1 MSFTLAIVGRPN
13 VGKSTLFNRIV
24 GKRLAIVDDTPGV
37 TRDRREGDGRIGALR
52 FSVFD
57 TAGLEVAGKETLEG
71 RMQSQTEMAINQ
83 SDVVVFMID
92 ARAGV
97 TPLDARFAELLRK
110 SDTPIILVANKCES
124 RQGKAGLP
132 EAFSLGLG
140 EAIALSAE
148 HGEGMVDLGE
158 AIQQT
163 GVIDI
168 QDMLLD
174 AEIDELE
181 NDDKGGKNRP
191 LRIAIIG
198 RPNAG
203 KSTFINT
210 LIGEDRLLTGPE
222 AGVTR
227 DSIGV
232 EWEYEGKPLKL
243 FDTAGMRRRGRI
255 SEKLEKLSVA
265 DGLRA
270 VKFAEVVVLMV
281 DADQPL
287 EKQDIHI
294 ADLIEREGRALVIAI
309 NKWDL
314 VKDKRKRLKELRDE
328 ATRILPQFGGIPL
341 VAITALKG
349 HGFKQLMT
357 AIFEVYE
364 LWNSRV
370 NTGSLNNWLREAVD
384 RHPPP
389 AIQGRR
395 IKLKF
400 ITQAKIRPP
409 TFAAFCSMPDDLPK
423 SYVRYLVKSMRE
435 VFNMPGIPIR
445 LHLRKVKNPY
455 ANKKKR

>member
-1 MSFTLAIVGRPN
+1 MSFTVAIVGRPN

-24 GKRLAIVDDTPGV
+24 GKRLALVDDTPGV

-57 TAGLEVAGKETLEG
+57 TAGLEVASKKTLEG
-71 RMQSQTEMAINQ
+71 RMQSQTEMAIEQ
-83 SDVVVFMID
+83 SDVVVFVID
-92 ARAGV
+92 AVAGV
-97 TPLDARFAELLRK
+97 TPLDSRFAELLRK

-124 RQGKAGLP
+124 RKGKSGLN

-158 AIQQT
+158 AIRNT
-163 GVIDI
+163 GVIDD
-168 QDMLLD
+168 QDIAVD
-174 AEIDELE
+174 AEIDALDHDEE
-181 NDDKGGKNRP
+181 GGKNRP
-191 LRIAIIG
+191 LRIAVIG

-203 KSTFINT
+203 KSTFINS

-232 EWEYEGKPLKL
+232 EWTYNNKPLKL
-243 FDTAGMRRRGRI
+243 FDTAGMRRRGRV
-255 SEKLEKLSVA
+255 SGKLEKLSVA

-270 VKFAEVVVLMV
+270 VKFAEVVVLMI

-294 ADLIEREGRALVIAI
+294 ADLVEREGRALVIAV
-309 NKWDL
+309 NKWDT
-314 VKDKRKRLKELRDE
+314 VKDKARRLKELRAE
-328 ATRILPQFGGIPL
+328 AQRILPQFGGIPL
-341 VAITALKG
+341 VAISALKG

-357 AIFEVYE
+357 AVFEVYA
-364 LWNSRV
+364 LWNQRV
-370 NTGSLNNWLREAVD
+370 NTAKLNDWFREAIE

-409 TFAAFCSMPDDLPK
+409 TFAAFCSLPDDLPK
-423 SYVRYLVKSMRE
+423 SYVRYLIKSMRE

-445 LHLRKVKNPY
+445 LHLRKGKNPY
-455 ANKKKR
+455 AGKKR

>member
-1 MSFTLAIVGRPN
+1 MSFTVAIVGRPN

-37 TRDRREGDGRIGALR
+37 TRDRRQGDGRIGALR

-57 TAGLEVAGKETLEG
+57 TAGLEIADKESLEG
-71 RMQSQTEMAINQ
+71 RMQLQTEVAIND
-83 SDVVVFMID
+83 SDVVIFMID
-92 ARAGV
+92 AIAGI
-97 TPLDARFAELLRK
+97 TPFDSRFAELLRK
-110 SDTPIILVANKCES
+110 SATPIILVANKCES
-124 RQGKAGLP
+124 RKGKSGIFD
-132 EAFSLGLG
+132 AFSLGLG

-158 AIQQT
+158 AIRNI
-163 GVIDI
+163 GVIDDE
-168 QDMLLD
+168 DMAVD
-174 AEIDELE
+174 AEIDALE
-181 NDDKGGKNRP
+181 NDEGGGKHRP

-232 EWEYEGKPLKL
+232 EWVYEGKPLKL
-243 FDTAGMRRRGRI
+243 FDTAGMRRRARVSG
-255 SEKLEKLSVA
+255 KLEKLSVA

-270 VKFAEVVVLMV
+270 VRFAEVVVLMI

-287 EKQDIHI
+287 EKQDINI
-294 ADLIEREGRALVIAI
+294 ADLVEREGRALVIAI

-314 VKDKRKRLKELRDE
+314 VKDKRQRLKELRKQ
-328 ATRILPQFGGIPL
+328 AQFVLPQFGGITL
-341 VAITALKG
+341 VAISAVNGT
-349 HGFKQLMT
+349 GFKQLMT
-357 AIFEVYE
+357 AIFDIYG
-364 LWNSRV
+364 LWNHRV
-370 NTGSLNNWLREAVD
+370 NTAKLNSWFREAID

-409 TFAAFCSMPDDLPK
+409 TFAAFCSLPDELPK
-423 SYVRYLVKSMRE
+423 SYVRYLTKSMRE
-435 VFNMPGIPIR
+435 VFKMPGIPIR
-445 LHLRKVKNPY
+445 FFMRKGKNPY
-455 ANKKKR
+455 AKKKRR

>member
-52 FSVFD
+52 FCVFD
-57 TAGLEVAGKETLEG
+57 TAGLEVAAKTSLEG
-71 RMQSQTEMAINQ
+71 RMQMQTEMAIEA
-83 SDVVVFMID
+83 SDVIVFMVD
-92 ARAGV
+92 AIAGI

-110 SDTPIILVANKCES
+110 SDTPIVLVANKCES
-124 RQGKAGLP
+124 RKGKSGLN
-132 EAFSLGLG
+132 EAYSLGLG
-140 EAIALSAE
+140 SAIALSAE

-158 AIQQT
+158 AIRKT
-163 GVIDI
+163 GVINVE
-168 QDMLLD
+168 DMAVD
-174 AEIDELE
+174 AEIADLE
-181 NDDKGGKNRP
+181 NDAEGGRNRP
-191 LRIAIIG
+191 LRIAVIG

-232 EWEYEGKPLKL
+232 EWTYQGKALKL
-243 FDTAGMRRRGRI
+243 FDTAGMRRRARVSG
-255 SEKLEKLSVA
+255 KLEKLSVA

-270 VKFAEVVVLMV
+270 VRFAEVVVLMI

-294 ADLIEREGRALVIAI
+294 ADLVEREGRALVIAI

-314 VKDKRKRLKELRDE
+314 VKDKARRLRELREE
-328 ATRILPQFGGIPL
+328 ALRILPQFGGIPL

-357 AIFEVYE
+357 AVFEVYG
-364 LWNSRV
+364 LWNARV
-370 NTGSLNNWLREAVD
+370 NTGNLNNWFREAID

-395 IKLKF
+395 IRLKF
-400 ITQAKIRPP
+400 ITQVKIRPP

-423 SYVRYLVKSMRE
+423 SYVRYLVKSLRE

-445 LHLRKVKNPY
+445 LHLRKGKNPY
-455 ANKKKR
+455 ANSKKR

>member
-24 GKRLAIVDDTPGV
+24 GKRLALVDDTPGV
-37 TRDRREGDGRIGALR
+37 TRDRREGDGRIGNLR

-57 TAGLEVAGKETLEG
+57 TAGLEVASKETLEG
-71 RMQSQTEMAINQ
+71 RMQSQTEMAINEA
-83 SDVVVFMID
+83 DVVVFMID
-92 ARAGV
+92 AIAGV
-97 TPLDARFAELLRK
+97 TPHDNRFAELLRK

-124 RQGKAGLP
+124 RKGKSGLN

-148 HGEGMVDLGE
+148 HGEGMVDLGD
-158 AIQQT
+158 AIRKS
-163 GVIDI
+163 GVIDVH
-168 QDMLLD
+168 DMAVD
-174 AEIDELE
+174 AEIDALE
-181 NDDKGGKNRP
+181 NDEEGGKNRP
-191 LRIAIIG
+191 LRIAVIG

-203 KSTFINT
+203 KSTFINS

-232 EWEYEGKPLKL
+232 EWNYQGKSLKL
-243 FDTAGMRRRGRI
+243 FDTAGMRRRGRV
-255 SEKLEKLSVA
+255 SGKLEKLSVA

-270 VKFAEVVVLMV
+270 VRFAEVVVLMI

-294 ADLIEREGRALVIAI
+294 ADLVEREGRALVIAI
-309 NKWDL
+309 NKWDQ
-314 VKDKRKRLKELRDE
+314 VKDKAKRLKELR
-328 ATRILPQFGGIPL
+328 AQAQYILPQFGGIPL
-341 VAITALKG
+341 VAISALKG
-349 HGFKQLMT
+349 QGFKQLM
-357 AIFEVYE
+357 AAVFEVYE
-364 LWNSRV
+364 LWNARV
-370 NTGSLNNWLREAVD
+370 NTAKLNAWFREAID

-423 SYVRYLVKSMRE
+423 SYVRYLIKSMRD
-435 VFNMPGIPIR
+435 VFNLPGIPIR
-445 LHLRKVKNPY
+445 LHLRKGKNPY
-455 ANKKKR
+455 ANKKRK

>member
-37 TRDRREGDGRIGALR
+37 TRDRREGQGRIGDLR

-57 TAGLEVAGKETLEG
+57 TAGLEVASKETLEA
-71 RMQSQTEMAINQ
+71 RMQLQTELAIDE
-83 SDVVVFMID
+83 SDVVIFMID
-92 ARAGV
+92 AIAGV
-97 TPLDARFAELLRK
+97 TPLDNRFAELLRK

-124 RQGKAGLP
+124 RKGKAGLV

-140 EAIALSAE
+140 EAIPLSAE
-148 HGEGMVDLGE
+148 HGEGMVDLAE
-158 AIQQT
+158 AIRKT
-163 GVIDI
+163 GVIDDADI
-168 QDMLLD
+168 ALY
-174 AEIDELE
+174 AEIEALEEDEE
-181 NDDKGGKNRP
+181 GGKNRP
-191 LRIAIIG
+191 LRIAVIG

-203 KSTFINT
+203 KSTFINS

-232 EWEYEGKPLKL
+232 EWNYRGKPLKL
-243 FDTAGMRRRGRI
+243 FDTAGMRRRARVSG
-255 SEKLEKLSVA
+255 KLEKLSVA

-270 VKFAEVVVLMV
+270 VKFAEVVILMI

-294 ADLIEREGRALVIAI
+294 ADLVEREGRALVIAV
-309 NKWDL
+309 NKWDQ
-314 VKDKRKRLKELRDE
+314 VKDKARRLKELQVQ
-328 ATRILPQFGGIPL
+328 AHRILPQFGGIPL
-341 VAITALKG
+341 VAISALKS
-349 HGFKQLMT
+349 HGFIQLMS
-357 AIFEVYE
+357 AVFEVYE
-364 LWNSRV
+364 LWNARV
-370 NTGSLNNWLREAVD
+370 NTGQLNNWFREAID

-389 AIQGRR
+389 AVQGRR
-395 IKLKF
+395 IRLKF

-409 TFAAFCSMPDDLPK
+409 TFAAFCSQPDELPK

-435 VFNMPGIPIR
+435 VFNLPGIPIR
-445 LHLRKVKNPY
+445 LYLRKGKNPY
-455 ANKKKR
+455 AKKKR

>member
-52 FSVFD
+52 FNVFD
-57 TAGLEVAGKETLEG
+57 TAGLEIAAKETLEG
-71 RMQSQTEMAINQ
+71 RMQSQTELAISQ

-92 ARAGV
+92 AIAGV

-124 RQGKAGLP
+124 RKGKAGLFD
-132 EAFSLGLG
+132 AFSLGLG
-140 EAIALSAE
+140 EAIPLSAE
-148 HGEGMVDLGE
+148 HGEGMVDLAD
-158 AIQQT
+158 AIRKT
-163 GVIDI
+163 GVIDA
-168 QDMLLD
+168 QDIAVD
-174 AEIDELE
+174 AEIDALE
-181 NDDKGGKNRP
+181 EDEEGGRTRP
-191 LRIAIIG
+191 LRIAVIG

-232 EWEYEGKPLKL
+232 EWTCEGKPLKL
-243 FDTAGMRRRGRI
+243 FDTAGMRRRARVSG
-255 SEKLEKLSVA
+255 KLEKLSVA

-270 VKFAEVVVLMV
+270 VRFAEVVILMI

-294 ADLIEREGRALVIAI
+294 ADLVEREGRALVIAI

-314 VKDKRKRLKELRDE
+314 VRDKAKRLKQLREE
-328 ATRILPQFGGIPL
+328 ANHILPQFGGVPL
-341 VAITALKG
+341 MAISALKG
-349 HGFKQLMT
+349 HGFKQLMG
-357 AIFEVYE
+357 AVFEVYG
-364 LWNSRV
+364 LWNTRV
-370 NTGSLNNWLREAVD
+370 NTSQLNNWFREAVD

-395 IKLKF
+395 IRLKF

-409 TFAAFCSMPDDLPK
+409 TFAAFCSMPDDLPR
-423 SYVRYLVKSMRE
+423 SYVRYLINSMRE
-435 VFNMPGIPIR
+435 VFDMPGIPIR
-445 LHLRKVKNPY
+445 LFMRKGKNPY
-455 ANKKKR
+455 ANKKK